1 MPFLDRLASGNDA
14 AHGVSPAV
22 TGVRSRAANRLR
34 ETACSVILAVFAGAA
49 VSQAHQVMSADTSA
63 TTGAKAASSLKVTA
77 ETPKSIVSTA
87 PTVSTAATV
96 TLIADGKV
104 RTILTNATTVGK
116 VLDLDHVYLNNL
128 DRCSRRV
135 TEPVKNGMEIRVVR
149 VRLEKTVVKQTIP
162 FATRQRY
169 TGGLGVGNKS
179 VVTPGKNGA
188 RVVVYQDSFK
198 DGKRTNRVKVSEH
211 VTKPQTQVVLAGVR
225 GMTLASRGYFANKR
239 VVEMVATG
247 YGPGENGGWGNQTAS
262 GLKPGRGV
270 VAVDPRF
277 IPLGTRLYVEGY
289 GYCVAGDTGGA
300 IKGNRID
307 LGMDSRWEASEV
319 GRRRVKVLIL
329 D

>member
-1 MPFLDRLASGNDA
+1 MPFFNRLASGNDA
-14 AHGVSPAV
+14 AHGISETV
-22 TGVRSRAANRLR
+22 TGVRSRSANRLR

-49 VSQAHQVMSADTSA
+49 VSQAHQVMSADTAA
-63 TTGAKAASSLKVTA
+63 TTGAKAAPSSEATTEA
-77 ETPKSIVSTA
+77 PKSA
-87 PTVSTAATV
+87 ANALTVH
-96 TLIADGKV
+96 LIADGKDRSV
-104 RTILTNATTVGK
+104 STNAATVGV
-116 VLDLDHVYLNNL
+116 VLSQEHILLGKL

-149 VRLEKTVVKQTIP
+149 VRLEKTVVKQVIP
-162 FATRQRY
+162 FAVRQRY
-169 TGGLGVGNKS
+169 TGGLSVGSKA

-198 DGKRTNRVKVSEH
+198 DGKRTNRVKVSET

-247 YGPGENGGWGNQTAS
+247 YGPGENGGWGAQTAS